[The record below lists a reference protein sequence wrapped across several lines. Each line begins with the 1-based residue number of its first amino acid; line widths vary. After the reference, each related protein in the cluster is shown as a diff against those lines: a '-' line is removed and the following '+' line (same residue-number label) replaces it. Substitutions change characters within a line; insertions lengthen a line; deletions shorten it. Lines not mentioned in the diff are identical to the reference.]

1 MTHDGDKMSAWL
13 REAADELD
21 KAHAI
26 LDAYGVPRS
35 LPRSLGGDGET
46 ECTLAARI
54 AVALTGDVSA

>member
-1 MTHDGDKMSAWL
+1 MRDGDKITAWL

-26 LDAYGVPRS
+26 LDAHDVPRS
-35 LPRSLGGDGET
+35 LPGTGV

-54 AVALTGDVSA
+54 ALALSRED